1 MATSGTITGLLC
13 GFGICLVKKIP
24 LNYDFC
30 IFSIAFLIVENNCI
44 YILFIYIIWG
54 NIIYNYNNNKHN
66 YLDIAI
72 RHIKF
77 RHLINLI
84 IHHKI

>member
-44 YILFIYIIWG
+44 YILFIYII
-54 NIIYNYNNNKHN
+54 
-66 YLDIAI
+66 
-72 RHIKF
+72 
-77 RHLINLI
+77 
-84 IHHKI
+84 